1 MRVAM
6 AFERRIV
13 VDTGVLVSA
22 AIRPQSIPALA
33 LEKAWLLFDVCA
45 SHSTLAE
52 LRRVLLAD
60 KFEAYRPLAS
70 RSLFVTGFVQRAIR
84 FKVTISVTD
93 CRDAKDNQ
101 FLELAETANAEIIL
115 SSDADLTVLH
125 PWRGIPILPPAAFLV
140 GVH

>member
-1 MRVAM
+1 M

-33 LEKAWLLFDVCA
+33 LEKAWLMFDVCA

-52 LRRVLLAD
+52 LQRVLLAD

-70 RSLFVTGFVQRAIR
+70 RSLFVTGFAQRATL
-84 FKVTISVTD
+84 FEVTISVTD

-101 FLELAETANAEIIL
+101 FLELAETASAEMIL